1 MAAPNLQKTKRDN
14 PTASGTQKGKEKA
27 AAPAPQK
34 VDPAFA
40 QAVQNYEAGLRAL
53 QERKYDKAKA
63 ALEKV
68 VASPSHELADRA
80 RLHLNAV
87 NQHLQK
93 TTTSFKSPE
102 EHYDYAVS
110 LMNNGDLEGARTHI
124 EKILKQ
130 SSDADYAYYGMAL
143 LDCLAGR
150 SEDALRNLEQAI
162 RLNARNRLQA
172 RNDTDF
178 QNMADDP
185 RFTELLYPEVGSN

>member
-1 MAAPNLQKTKRDN
+1 M
-14 PTASGTQKGKEKA
+14 
-27 AAPAPQK
+27 
-34 VDPAFA
+34 
-40 QAVQNYEAGLRAL
+40 
-53 QERKYDKAKA
+53 QERKFDKAKA
-63 ALEKV
+63 AFEKV
-68 VASPSHELADRA
+68 FAGPSREIADRA
-80 RLHLNAV
+80 RLHLNMV
-87 NQHLQK
+87 NAHLQK

-110 LMNNGDLEGARTHI
+110 LMNNGDVEGARSHI

-130 SSDADYAYYGMAL
+130 SPEADYAYYGMSL

-162 RLNARNRLQA
+162 RLNPRNRLQA

-185 RFTELLYPEVGSN
+185 RFTELLYPEAGAD

>member
-1 MAAPNLQKTKRDN
+1 MAAPNLQKNKKDT
-14 PTASGTQKGKEKA
+14 PTTSSSQKGKEKA
-27 AAPAPQK
+27 APFAPPK

-40 QAVQNYEAGLRAL
+40 QAVQNYETGLRAL

-63 ALEKV
+63 SLEKV
-68 VASPSHELADRA
+68 ITSSYRELADRA
-80 RLHLNAV
+80 RVHLSTV

-110 LMNNGDLEGARTHI
+110 LMNNGDLEGARAHI
-124 EKILKQ
+124 EKIVKQ
-130 SSDADYAYYGMAL
+130 SPEADYAYYGLSL

-162 RLNARNRLQA
+162 RLNPRNRLQA
-172 RNDTDF
+172 RNDSDF

-185 RFTELLYPEVGSN
+185 RFTELLYPEAGSN